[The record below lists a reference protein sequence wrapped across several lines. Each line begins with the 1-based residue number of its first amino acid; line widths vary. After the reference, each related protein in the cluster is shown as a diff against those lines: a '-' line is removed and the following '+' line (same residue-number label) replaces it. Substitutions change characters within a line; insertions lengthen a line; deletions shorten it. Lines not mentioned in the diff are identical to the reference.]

1 MNATVMRIALILVL
15 VTGLSPS
22 PPAHARIKCWTN
34 KDDIRECG
42 NVVPPEYSQKGH
54 EELSDQ
60 GIVIDRKE
68 RAKTPEELEEERRLA
83 AIQAEEDRK
92 ARKKEIADRVL
103 LDTFASEDDLVLT
116 RDGKLAAIEQT
127 IHVAESR
134 IKKLQKSLNEIMSM
148 AAEMERRGKPPADG
162 TQNEIDVVRAQIA
175 ENRAYI
181 KTLHKEQDAVRNAFE
196 SDLTRFK
203 ELKAAGR

>member
-34 KDDIRECG
+34 KDNIRECG

-60 GIVIDRKE
+60 GIVVDRKE

-92 ARKKEIADRVL
+92 VRKKEIADRVL
-103 LDTFASEDDLVLT
+103 LDTFASEDDLVLA

-127 IHVAESR
+127 IHVTESR
-134 IKKLQKSLNEIMSM
+134 IKKLQKSLNEIVSM

-162 TQNEIDVVRAQIA
+162 TQNEIDAVRAQIA

-181 KTLHKEQDAVRNAFE
+181 KTLRKEQNAVRDAFE

>member
-68 RAKTPEELEEERRLA
+68 RAKTPEEL
-83 AIQAEEDRK
+83 
-92 ARKKEIADRVL
+92 
-103 LDTFASEDDLVLT
+103 
-116 RDGKLAAIEQT
+116 
-127 IHVAESR
+127 
-134 IKKLQKSLNEIMSM
+134 
-148 AAEMERRGKPPADG
+148 
-162 TQNEIDVVRAQIA
+162 
-175 ENRAYI
+175 
-181 KTLHKEQDAVRNAFE
+181 
-196 SDLTRFK
+196 
-203 ELKAAGR
+203 

>member
-103 LDTFASEDDLVLT
+103 LDTFSSEDDLVLA
-116 RDGKLAAIEQT
+116 RDGKLAATEQT
-127 IHVAESR
+127 IHVTESR

>member
-103 LDTFASEDDLVLT
+103 LDTFSSEDDLVLAQ
-116 RDGKLAAIEQT
+116 DGKLAAIEQT
-127 IHVAESR
+127 IHVTESR

>member
-34 KDDIRECG
+34 KDDVRECG

-103 LDTFASEDDLVLT
+103 LDTFASEDDLVLA

-127 IHVAESR
+127 IHVTESR

-203 ELKAAGR
+203 ELKATGR

>member
-60 GIVIDRKE
+60 GIVVDRKE

-103 LDTFASEDDLVLT
+103 LDTFASEDDLVLAQ
-116 RDGKLAAIEQT
+116 DGKLAAIEQT
-127 IHVAESR
+127 IHVTESR

-162 TQNEIDVVRAQIA
+162 TQNEIDAVRAQIA

-181 KTLHKEQDAVRNAFE
+181 KTLRKEQDAVRDAFE

>member
-103 LDTFASEDDLVLT
+103 LDTFASEDDLVLAQ
-116 RDGKLAAIEQT
+116 DGKLAAIEQT
-127 IHVAESR
+127 IHVTESR

>member
-103 LDTFASEDDLVLT
+103 LDTFSSEDDLVLAQ
-116 RDGKLAAIEQT
+116 DGKLAAIEQT
-127 IHVAESR
+127 IHVTESR

-148 AAEMERRGKPPADG
+148 AAEMERRGKSPADG
-162 TQNEIDVVRAQIA
+162 TQNEIDAVRAQIA

>member
-103 LDTFASEDDLVLT
+103 LDTFASEDDLVLA

>member
-34 KDDIRECG
+34 KDDVRECG

-103 LDTFASEDDLVLT
+103 LDTFSSEDDLVLA

-127 IHVAESR
+127 IHVTESR

>member
-83 AIQAEEDRK
+83 AIQAEEERK
-92 ARKKEIADRVL
+92 ATKKEIADRVL
-103 LDTFASEDDLVLT
+103 LDTFASEDDLVLA

-127 IHVAESR
+127 IHVTESR

-148 AAEMERRGKPPADG
+148 AAEIERRGKPPADG
-162 TQNEIDVVRAQIA
+162 IQNEIDAVRAQIA

-181 KTLHKEQDAVRNAFE
+181 KTLRKEQDAVRDAFE

>member
-83 AIQAEEDRK
+83 AIQAEEERK
-92 ARKKEIADRVL
+92 ATKKEIADRVL
-103 LDTFASEDDLVLT
+103 LDTFASEDDLVLA

-127 IHVAESR
+127 IHVTESR

-148 AAEMERRGKPPADG
+148 AAEIERRGKPPADG
-162 TQNEIDVVRAQIA
+162 IQNEIDAVRAQIA

-181 KTLHKEQDAVRNAFE
+181 KTLRKEQDAVHDAFE

>member
-34 KDDIRECG
+34 KDDVRECG

-60 GIVIDRKE
+60 GIVINRKE

-103 LDTFASEDDLVLT
+103 LDTFASEDDLVLA
-116 RDGKLAAIEQT
+116 RDGKLAAIKQT
-127 IHVAESR
+127 IHVTESR

-162 TQNEIDVVRAQIA
+162 TQNEIDAVRAQIA

-181 KTLHKEQDAVRNAFE
+181 KTLRKEQDAVRNAFE

>member
-103 LDTFASEDDLVLT
+103 LDTFASEDDLVLAQ
-116 RDGKLAAIEQT
+116 DGKLAAIEQT
-127 IHVAESR
+127 IHVTESR

-148 AAEMERRGKPPADG
+148 AAEMERRGKSPADG

>member
-60 GIVIDRKE
+60 GIVVDRKE

-103 LDTFASEDDLVLT
+103 LDTFASEDDLVLA

-127 IHVAESR
+127 IHVTESR

-162 TQNEIDVVRAQIA
+162 TQNEIDAVRTQIA

-181 KTLHKEQDAVRNAFE
+181 KTLRKEQDAVRDAFE

>member
-34 KDDIRECG
+34 KDDVRECG

-103 LDTFASEDDLVLT
+103 LDTFASEDDLVLA
-116 RDGKLAAIEQT
+116 RDGKLAATEQT
-127 IHVAESR
+127 IHVTESR

-148 AAEMERRGKPPADG
+148 AAEMERRGKSPADG
-162 TQNEIDVVRAQIA
+162 TQNEIDAVRAQIA

>member
-1 MNATVMRIALILVL
+1 
-15 VTGLSPS
+15 
-22 PPAHARIKCWTN
+22 
-34 KDDIRECG
+34 
-42 NVVPPEYSQKGH
+42 
-54 EELSDQ
+54 
-60 GIVIDRKE
+60 
-68 RAKTPEELEEERRLA
+68 
-83 AIQAEEDRK
+83 
-92 ARKKEIADRVL
+92 L
-103 LDTFASEDDLVLT
+103 LDTFSSEDDLVLAQ
-116 RDGKLAAIEQT
+116 DGKLAAIEQT
-127 IHVAESR
+127 IHVTESR

>member
-60 GIVIDRKE
+60 GIVVDRKE
-68 RAKTPEELEEERRLA
+68 RAKTPEELEEERRLV

-103 LDTFASEDDLVLT
+103 LDTFSSEDDLVLA
-116 RDGKLAAIEQT
+116 RDGKLAATEQT
-127 IHVAESR
+127 IHVTESR

-162 TQNEIDVVRAQIA
+162 IQNEIDAVRAQIA

>member
-34 KDDIRECG
+34 KDDVRECG

-103 LDTFASEDDLVLT
+103 LDTFSSEDDLVLAQ
-116 RDGKLAAIEQT
+116 DGKLAAIEQT
-127 IHVAESR
+127 IHVTESR

-162 TQNEIDVVRAQIA
+162 TQNEIDAVRAQIA

>member
-34 KDDIRECG
+34 KDDVRECG

-103 LDTFASEDDLVLT
+103 LDTFSSEDDLVLAQ
-116 RDGKLAAIEQT
+116 DGKLAAIEQT
-127 IHVAESR
+127 IHVTESR

>member
-83 AIQAEEDRK
+83 AIQAEEERK
-92 ARKKEIADRVL
+92 ATKKEIADRVL
-103 LDTFASEDDLVLT
+103 LDTFASEDDLVLAQ
-116 RDGKLAAIEQT
+116 DGKLAAIEQT
-127 IHVAESR
+127 IHVTESR

-148 AAEMERRGKPPADG
+148 AAEIERRGKPPADG
-162 TQNEIDVVRAQIA
+162 IQNEIDAVRAQIA

-181 KTLHKEQDAVRNAFE
+181 KTLRKEQDAVRDAFE

>member
-54 EELSDQ
+54 EELSDH
-60 GIVIDRKE
+60 GIVVDRKE

-103 LDTFASEDDLVLT
+103 LDTFASEDDLVLAQ
-116 RDGKLAAIEQT
+116 DGKLAAIEQT
-127 IHVAESR
+127 IHVTESR

-162 TQNEIDVVRAQIA
+162 TQNEIDAVRAQIA

-181 KTLHKEQDAVRNAFE
+181 KTLRKEQDAVRDAFE

-203 ELKAAGR
+203 ELKAAGK

>member
-34 KDDIRECG
+34 KDDVRECG

-103 LDTFASEDDLVLT
+103 LDTFASEDDLVLAQ
-116 RDGKLAAIEQT
+116 DGKLAAIEQT
-127 IHVAESR
+127 IHVTESR

>member
-103 LDTFASEDDLVLT
+103 LDTFSSEDDLVLA
-116 RDGKLAAIEQT
+116 RDGKLAATEQT
-127 IHVAESR
+127 IHVTESR

-148 AAEMERRGKPPADG
+148 AAEMERRGKSPADG
-162 TQNEIDVVRAQIA
+162 TQNEIDAVRAQIA

>member
-103 LDTFASEDDLVLT
+103 LDTFASEDDLVLAQ
-116 RDGKLAAIEQT
+116 DGKLAAIEQT
-127 IHVAESR
+127 IHVTESR

-148 AAEMERRGKPPADG
+148 AAEMERRGKSPADG
-162 TQNEIDVVRAQIA
+162 TQNEIDAVRAQIA